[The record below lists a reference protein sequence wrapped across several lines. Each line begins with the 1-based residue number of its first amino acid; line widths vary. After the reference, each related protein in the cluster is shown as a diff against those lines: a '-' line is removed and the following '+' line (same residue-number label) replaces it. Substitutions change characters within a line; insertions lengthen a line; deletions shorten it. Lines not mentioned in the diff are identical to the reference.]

1 MSSISKQ
8 RKLSLRPC
16 GQLLHIHQLPNLY
29 ARRVYLLGQGQER
42 RIKVLVHFEEL
53 AEIGFLVPF
62 WLLSKH
68 YP

>member
-1 MSSISKQ
+1 MSSVSKQ

-16 GQLLHIHQLPNLY
+16 GQLLHIHQLPDLY

-42 RIKVLVHFEEL
+42 WVEILVHFEKL

-62 WLLSKH
+62 CLLSKH
-68 YP
+68 YS

>member
-8 RKLSLRPC
+8 RKLSLRPR

-29 ARRVYLLGQGQER
+29 ARRVYLLGQSQER
-42 RIKVLVHFEEL
+42 RVKVLVHFEEL

-62 WLLSKH
+62 WLLSMH